1 VQLILDG
8 VFGISAPAGAGPTAS
23 GVAASMDP
31 TAVLRGVILGGVKY
45 DVHADGRVERSA
57 A

>member
-1 VQLILDG
+1 
-8 VFGISAPAGAGPTAS
+8 VFGISATVGAEPTAS
-23 GVAASMDP
+23 GVAASLDP
-31 TAVLRGVILGGVKY
+31 TAVLRGVILGGRRY